1 MNIILYFQSKLD
13 GNFPHKTMNQNE
25 IRWRNPTVVRREG
38 RITAAQRAALT
49 EMLPLYRVP
58 EQDIP
63 LKFDKLFPQANRIAI
78 EIGFGDGEAL
88 FKRAQRSPETGYLG
102 IEVYRPGI
110 GRLLH
115 QLRQH
120 KLDNLRIAD
129 RDARDVMEFAVEP
142 STIDELSVLFPD
154 PWPKKR
160 HFKRRL
166 MQPEFCQLC
175 ADRLKPGGRLLFAS
189 DWENYAQQVVATCG
203 GISALKAVRAD
214 AEDREQTRYERKAVR
229 EGRKI
234 FNLAFEKL
242 P

>member
-1 MNIILYFQSKLD
+1 MK
-13 GNFPHKTMNQNE
+13 QNE

-38 RITAAQRAALT
+38 RITAAQQAALT

-58 EQDIP
+58 EQYAPIN
-63 LKFDKLFPQANRIAI
+63 FDKLFPQAGRIAV
-78 EIGFGDGEAL
+78 EIGFGNGESL
-88 FKRAQRSPETGYLG
+88 FKRAQQNPETGYLG

-120 KLDNLRIAD
+120 RLDNIRIAD
-129 RDARDVMEFAVEP
+129 QDARDVIEFAID
-142 STIDELSVLFPD
+142 SLAIDELYVLFPD

-175 ADRLKPGGRLLFAS
+175 ADRLKPGGRLIFAT
-189 DWENYAQQVVATCG
+189 DWEDYAQQVAGTFC
-203 GISALKAVRAD
+203 GISALKSVSTD
-214 AEDREQTRYERKAVR
+214 AEDREQTRYERKAIR

-234 FNLAFEKL
+234 FNRAFEKL